1 MPSVH
6 EWETFPFEGDL
17 RVLPL
22 GPPVAEEAP
31 RRGAGG
37 VDCHV
42 CTAPDDDFLWTD
54 ERWRLSPL
62 PEPSGLLIGSFAAIW
77 DDILPPVPEDL
88 WREDLR
94 TVAEAMAAGGG
105 AAHVV

>member
-1 MPSVH
+1 MCKHLHWWFMARLARMPQ
-6 EWETFPFEGDL
+6 
-17 RVLPL
+17 
-22 GPPVAEEAP
+22 
-31 RRGAGG
+31 
-37 VDCHV
+37 
-42 CTAPDDDFLWTD
+42 
-54 ERWRLSPL
+54 
-62 PEPSGLLIGSFAAIW
+62 LIGSFAAIW